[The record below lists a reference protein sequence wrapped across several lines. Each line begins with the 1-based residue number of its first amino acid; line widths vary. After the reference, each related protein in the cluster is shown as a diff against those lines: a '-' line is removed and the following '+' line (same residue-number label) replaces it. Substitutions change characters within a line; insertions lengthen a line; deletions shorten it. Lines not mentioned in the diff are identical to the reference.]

1 MGEKVMDKPTKTV
14 EIYDL
19 TSPAATW
26 VSATDFPEYII
37 GSRGATLDNIFYVT
51 GQSQSYQIF

>member
-1 MGEKVMDKPTKTV
+1 MDMEKKTKTV

-26 VSATDFPEYII
+26 EFTTDFPQYII

-51 GQSQSYQIF
+51 GQSQIYQT

>member
-51 GQSQSYQIF
+51 GRWK